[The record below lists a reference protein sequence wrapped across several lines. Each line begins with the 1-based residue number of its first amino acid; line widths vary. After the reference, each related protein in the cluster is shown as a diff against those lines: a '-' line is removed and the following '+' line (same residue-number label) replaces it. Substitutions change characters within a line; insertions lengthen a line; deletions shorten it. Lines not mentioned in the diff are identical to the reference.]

1 MIMNILTK
9 TLATI
14 PIIALSIL
22 IILWTASSWN
32 RETMNLLWNNGY
44 TTAFTYLFIASIL
57 LFIVMAAIVL
67 TIVTMIWT
75 KDTDN

>member
-22 IILWTASSWN
+22 IIYWAASSWN
-32 RETMNLLWNNGY
+32 RETMNLLWNNGSLA
-44 TTAFTYLFIASIL
+44 AFTYLFIASIL
-57 LFIVMAAIVL
+57 LLIAIGRIISIL
-67 TIVTMIWT
+67 ITAIWT
-75 KDTDN
+75 KDI